1 MLLVLLAEF
10 HALDQIIHRLYRRGI
25 YVLLYMYTPFI
36 FTSEWC
42 EGLKLQD
49 LHWGRVPIDRVVQIT
64 QRMGEESVQ
73 ECLVEAIHDFQ
84 ANEEDELSL
93 EKGDVVKVSRKMAG
107 TCSSV

>member
-1 MLLVLLAEF
+1 M
-10 HALDQIIHRLYRRGI
+10 
-25 YVLLYMYTPFI
+25 
-36 FTSEWC
+36 
-42 EGLKLQD
+42 
-49 LHWGRVPIDRVVQIT
+49 VQIT
-64 QRMGEESVQ
+64 QRMGEGSVQ